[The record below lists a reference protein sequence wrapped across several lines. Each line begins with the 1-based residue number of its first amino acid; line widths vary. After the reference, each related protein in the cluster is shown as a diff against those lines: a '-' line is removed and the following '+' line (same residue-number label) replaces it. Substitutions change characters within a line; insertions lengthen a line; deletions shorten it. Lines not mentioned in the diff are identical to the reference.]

1 MNYFAHAYHHLDA
14 PYFAVGTAV
23 PDLLSVCEPRRLRR
37 ERVMA
42 VEGQNRASPGAAEA
56 QVVAGIV
63 QHFDDDATFHAS
75 ATFCAISTELALS
88 IRRRYPQRPRLRASF
103 LGHVLTELLLDAC
116 LIEAEPRRLE
126 IYYGA
131 LERADPRRVQQAVNR
146 FLPAPTDRLAPCL
159 ERFLEHRFLGDYVDD
174 ERLLF
179 RLGQVLRRVG
189 LPDLP
194 DDFKSLVPAC
204 RERVRGSV
212 GELLQVE

>member
-1 MNYFAHAYHHLDA
+1 MNYFAHACHHLDA
-14 PYFAVGTAV
+14 PYFVVGTAV

-37 ERVMA
+37 EHVVA
-42 VEGQNRASPGAAEA
+42 VHGQNCASPDEAEA
-56 QVVAGIV
+56 QIVAGIMR
-63 QHFDDDATFHAS
+63 HFDDDATFHAN
-75 ATFCAISTELALS
+75 ATFSAISTDLALS
-88 IRRRYPQRPRLRASF
+88 IRRRYPERRRLRASF

-146 FLPAPTDRLAPCL
+146 FLPAPTDRLASCL

-212 GELLQVE
+212 GELLQAE

>member
-1 MNYFAHAYHHLDA
+1 MNYFAHAYQHLAA

-23 PDLLSVCEPRRLRR
+23 PDLLSACEPRRLRR
-37 ERVMA
+37 EHVMA
-42 VEGQNRASPGAAEA
+42 VEGQNRASPEA
-56 QVVAGIV
+56 QIVAGILR
-63 QHFDDDATFHAS
+63 HFDDDATFHAN
-75 ATFCAISTELALS
+75 AAFCAISTELALS
-88 IRRRYPQRPRLRASF
+88 IRRRYPERPRLRASF

-126 IYYGA
+126 TYYGA
-131 LERADPRRVQQAVNR
+131 LELADPRRVQQTVNR

-194 DDFKSLVPAC
+194 DDFESLVPAC
-204 RERVRGSV
+204 RERVRDSV
-212 GELLQVE
+212 EELLPAE